1 MFKPIATVAAML
13 LALTGTAC
21 AGEMDMKME
30 PPGGD
35 YAKVSSL
42 VALPDFIPGL
52 GTLYVQPSTLP
63 AGPFL
68 AYDKDGK
75 LVSSIYMVPLESMQN
90 EKRFDDLSVGAD
102 SVREVDMYYNA
113 GHPGV
118 PDPHYHIVLWHVAPD
133 TAMLE

>member
-1 MFKPIATVAAML
+1 MFKPIATVAALL